1 MIITVTVEYSGPPV
15 CQDCYDG
22 GQQECGHV
30 GLNPA
35 VYQAMLGREV
45 HIRGLD
51 PAAVHVLRR
60 VEMAGDG
67 YSVALTVESSPGH
80 VVELGLPPISV
91 RHTPRAIVR
100 PVLEDGETLADVR
113 LDAPLHPGQVV
124 YVNGTPY
131 GVQEVAWPNRGETG
145 TVPPDVDDVQ
155 VAQLAAQAVADV
167 QPAGGE

>member
-1 MIITVTVEYSGPPV
+1 MIITATVEYAGPPV
-15 CQDCYDG
+15 CRDCYDAG
-22 GQQECGHV
+22 WQECGHV
-30 GLNPA
+30 GLNAA

-51 PAAVHVLRR
+51 PAAVHVLRG

-67 YSVALTVESSPGH
+67 RSVALTVESTPGNM
-80 VVELGLPPISV
+80 VELGIPPVSV

-100 PVLEDGETLADVR
+100 PVLEGGETLPDVR

-124 YVNGTPY
+124 YVNGAPY
-131 GVQEVAWPNRGETG
+131 GVQEVAWPNRGEHG
-145 TVPPDVDDVQ
+145 TVAPDVDDVQ
-155 VAQLAAQAVADV
+155 VAQLVAQAVADV